1 MERVESDS
9 RGVGSVIRES
19 APSRYWAMQD
29 SRNLRV
35 AEYAEDLAVATYEH
49 TATFP
54 RSECFGL
61 TSQMRRA
68 AVSIAS
74 NIAEGCGRRNNRELL
89 PFLSNAAGS
98 VSELACQLR
107 IATRLHFGEQACAEQ
122 LRIEALRVAKMLAR
136 LTSYHRAQSTTRQ
149 RGESRE

>member
-1 MERVESDS
+1 
-9 RGVGSVIRES
+9 
-19 APSRYWAMQD
+19 MQD
-29 SRNLRV
+29 SKNLRV
-35 AEYAEDLAVATYEH
+35 TEYAENLAVATYEH

-89 PFLSNAAGS
+89 PYLSNAAGS
-98 VSELACQLR
+98 ASELACQLR
-107 IATRLHFGEQACAEQ
+107 IATRLHYGDQASAEQ

-136 LTSYHRAQSTTRQ
+136 LTSYHRAQSPTRQ